1 MSNPTEQNYSDL
13 QKMLIHFTQH
23 GGSDLF
29 ITAGRPATMK
39 QNSRLINL
47 TEDRIMPPLA
57 IQLCNELM
65 NEEQQA
71 IFKETH
77 ECNFAFHIAGIAR
90 YRANVFMQRGTPGM
104 VIRAV
109 QTDIPNFDSLKLPSI
124 LKELIMEKNGLIL
137 IVGGTG
143 SGKSTTLASLVDYR
157 NRESEGH
164 IITIEDPIEF
174 VHSHKRSIVTQRE
187 VGVDTDTYDSALKNT
202 LRQAPNVI
210 LIGEIRAKET
220 MEHAIAFAETGHL
233 CLSTL
238 HSNNTNQT
246 LDRIMNFFPAD
257 QHAHILMDLS
267 LNLRAIVSQR
277 LIPKIGGG
285 LIAAVEVLINTPR
298 ISELILKGKVSEIK
312 QLMQNSQALGMQTF
326 DQSLFKLYEDEI
338 ITYEDALRG
347 ADSANDLRL
356 NIKLNSKRPI
366 PSETATGVIAEETQF
381 QLKTDPDDSKN

>member
-1 MSNPTEQNYSDL
+1 MNQPKNENYSDL
-13 QKMLIHFTQH
+13 QKMLIHFTQQ

-39 QNSRLINL
+39 QNGRLINL
-47 TEDRIMPPLA
+47 TENRIMPPLA

-71 IFKETH
+71 QFQETH
-77 ECNFAFHIAGIAR
+77 ECNFAFHIPGIAR

-109 QTDIPNFDSLKLPSI
+109 QTEIPEFNSLKLPPV

-157 NRESEGH
+157 NSESEGH

-210 LIGEIRAKET
+210 LIGEIRTKET

-246 LDRIMNFFPAD
+246 LERIMNFFPSD

-267 LNLRAIVSQR
+267 LNLKAIVSQR
-277 LIPKIGGG
+277 LVPKIGGG

-312 QLMQNSQALGMQTF
+312 HLMQNSHALGMQTF
-326 DQSLFKLYEDEI
+326 DQALFDLYENEL
-338 ITYEDALRG
+338 ITYEDALRA

-356 NIKLNSKRPI
+356 TIKLNSQRPI
-366 PSETATGVIAEETQF
+366 PTEMADGTITENMQF
-381 QLKTDPDDSKN
+381 QLKSESNES